1 MREYPAPS
9 AAPTSRTPCR
19 TARID
24 AAASRIAR
32 ASELSRSRRAASR
45 CIPTAAIL

>member
-24 AAASRIAR
+24 AAASRIAPQSI
-32 ASELSRSRRAASR
+32 APGGS